1 MNELKNK
8 ISDAATEME
17 VILERIYVLSS
28 DLANGYFDQDVKEK
42 ADMWKIAGVCYE
54 HAGIKT
60 DMMRDMVYDVKKK
73 LMEIQEM
80 LELTH

>member
-8 ISDAATEME
+8 ISDAATEAE

-42 ADMWKIAGVCYE
+42 ADMWKIAGVYYE
-54 HAGIKT
+54 HAGVKANMIL
-60 DMMRDMVYDVKKK
+60 DMACDVQNK
-73 LMEIQEM
+73 LTKIQEM
-80 LELTH
+80 L

>member
-42 ADMWKIAGVCYE
+42 ADIWKIAGAYYE
-54 HAGIKT
+54 HAGVKANMIL
-60 DMMRDMVYDVKKK
+60 DMACDVQNK
-73 LMEIQEM
+73 LTKIQEM
-80 LELTH
+80 L